1 MKSLKYI
8 WLTAIVLLSVGF
20 ASCDKDDEYFDDK
33 YQGRKI
39 VIEKVFLEDVES
51 SVPDRE
57 VTFARLGQMIRL
69 EGHGFMGMKKV
80 YINGYETYFNRA
92 YVSDNSMLVTLNTK
106 TPITNADE
114 NVRNTIRLV
123 KDRTETIYEFEIRAA
138 FPSIT
143 SVSNTLP
150 GAGQKVT
157 IYGSSLH
164 ETYLITLPGGIEV
177 TDNIENDPDGEWY
190 SFVMPS
196 GVSQAGCITSDG
208 ANGKTQSPDF
218 FNNRNCM
225 ILDFDGNGVHGFW
238 GSSNKDENDNIKPG
252 VSMIYDT
259 DLVDDPLGTGYGKV
273 CQLIPQRL
281 LNEGGISSAKPRA
294 TEVWTTGNKH
304 ETEDWTRMTPFIPA
318 TTPLTEVA
326 LQFEVY
332 IPNPWS
338 LTGQIVI
345 TLVNNISFS
354 GYNGD
359 ERNSNTFFYIPWLV
373 TDNEGNPASIPFFTE
388 GWTTVTV
395 PLSEFNNYKAI
406 LEDKEAVAPTFQD
419 VITLRNDASN
429 QQFGMGFVN
438 SDIEVTYTNDKGKE
452 AVAKFPSALSTQEIY
467 IDNWRI
473 VPYKFVT
480 ISDYPED
487 EETEE

>member
-8 WLTAIVLLSVGF
+8 WLTAIVLMSAGF
-20 ASCDKDDEYFDDK
+20 SSCNDDDEYFDDK

-39 VIEKVFLEDVES
+39 VVEKVYLEDVKS

-57 VTFARLGQMIRL
+57 VSFARLGQMIRL
-69 EGHGFMGMKKV
+69 EGQGFMGMKKV

-92 YVSDNSMLVTLNTK
+92 YVSDKSMLITLNSK
-106 TPITNADE
+106 TPITEADE
-114 NVRNTIRLV
+114 AVRNTIRLV
-123 KDRTETIYEFEIRAA
+123 KNDTETVYEFEVRAA

-150 GAGQKVT
+150 SAGQKVT
-157 IYGSSLH
+157 VYGTSLH
-164 ETYLITLPGGIEV
+164 ETTLITLPGGVEV
-177 TDNIENDPDGEWY
+177 TEGIENDPKGEWY
-190 SFVMPS
+190 SFVMPA
-196 GVSQAGCITSDG
+196 GVSEAGCIQSDG
-208 ANGKTQSPDF
+208 ANGKAQSPDY

-225 ILDFDGNGVHGFW
+225 ILDFDGNGVQGFW
-238 GSSNKDENDNIKPG
+238 GSSNKDDDGNIKPG

-259 DLVDDPLGTGYGKV
+259 DLVDDPLGAGYGKV
-273 CQLIPQRL
+273 CQIIPQRL

-318 TTPLTEVA
+318 ETPLTDVA

-332 IPNPWS
+332 IPNPWAA
-338 LTGQIVI
+338 TGQIVI
-345 TLVNNISFS
+345 TLVNNVTFS

-359 ERNSNTFFYIPWLV
+359 ERNSNTYFFIPWLT
-373 TDNEGNPASIPFFTE
+373 TDEAGVPVSTPFFTK
-388 GWTTVTV
+388 GWTTVTI
-395 PLSEFNNYKAI
+395 PLSEFNNYKKI
-406 LEDKEAVAPTFQD
+406 LEDKEAVAPTFAD
-419 VITLRNDASN
+419 VINLRNEASN
-429 QQFGMGFVN
+429 QQFGMSFVN
-438 SDIEVTYTNDKGKE
+438 SDIEVSYKNDKGKD

-467 IDNWRI
+467 LDNWRI
-473 VPYKFVT
+473 VPYKLVT

-487 EETEE
+487 DETEE

>member
-8 WLTAIVLLSVGF
+8 WLTAIVLMSAGF
-20 ASCDKDDEYFDDK
+20 SSCNDDDEYFDDK

-39 VIEKVFLEDVES
+39 VVEKVYLEDVKS

-57 VTFARLGQMIRL
+57 VSFARLGQMIRL
-69 EGHGFMGMKKV
+69 EGQGFMGMKKV

-92 YVSDNSMLVTLNTK
+92 YVSDKSMLITLNSK
-106 TPITNADE
+106 TPITEADE
-114 NVRNTIRLV
+114 AVRNTIRLV
-123 KDRTETIYEFEIRAA
+123 KNDTETVYEFEVRAA
-138 FPSIT
+138 FPTIT

-150 GAGQKVT
+150 AAGQKVT
-157 IYGSSLH
+157 VYGSSLH
-164 ETYLITLPGGIEV
+164 ETSLITLPGGVQV
-177 TDNIENDPDGEWY
+177 TENIENDPKGEWY

-196 GVSQAGCITSDG
+196 GVTEAGCIQSDG
-208 ANGKTQSPDF
+208 ANGKAQSPDY

-225 ILDFDGNGVHGFW
+225 ILDFDGNGVQGFW
-238 GSSNKDENDNIKPG
+238 GSSNKDDDGNIKPG

-259 DLVDDPLGTGYGKV
+259 DLVDDPLAAGYGKV
-273 CQLIPQRL
+273 CQIIPQRL

-318 TTPLTEVA
+318 ETPLTDVA

-332 IPNPWS
+332 IPSPWTA
-338 LTGQIVI
+338 TGQIVI
-345 TLVNNISFS
+345 TLVNNVTFS

-359 ERNSNTFFYIPWLV
+359 ERNSNTYFFIPWLT
-373 TDNEGNPASIPFFTE
+373 TDEAGVPLSTPFFTK
-388 GWTTVTV
+388 GWTTVTI
-395 PLSEFNNYKAI
+395 PLSEFNNYKKI
-406 LEDKEAVAPTFQD
+406 LEDKEAVAPTFAD
-419 VITLRNDASN
+419 VINLRNEASN
-429 QQFGMGFVN
+429 QQFGMSFVN
-438 SDIEVTYTNDKGKE
+438 SDIEVEYKNDKGKD

-467 IDNWRI
+467 LDNWRI
-473 VPYKFVT
+473 VPYKLVT

-487 EETEE
+487 DETEE

>member
-8 WLTAIVLLSVGF
+8 WLTAIVLMSAGF
-20 ASCDKDDEYFDDK
+20 SSCNDDDEYFDDK

-39 VIEKVFLEDVES
+39 VVEKVYLEDVKS

-57 VTFARLGQMIRL
+57 VSFARLGQMIRL
-69 EGHGFMGMKKV
+69 EGQGFMGMKKV

-92 YVSDNSMLVTLNTK
+92 YVSDKSMLITLNSK
-106 TPITNADE
+106 TPITEADE
-114 NVRNTIRLV
+114 AVRNTIRLV
-123 KDRTETIYEFEIRAA
+123 KNDTETVYEFEVRAA

-150 GAGQKVT
+150 AAGQKVT
-157 IYGSSLH
+157 VYGSSLH
-164 ETYLITLPGGIEV
+164 ETSIITLPGGVQV
-177 TDNIENDPDGEWY
+177 TENIENDPKGEWY

-196 GVSQAGCITSDG
+196 GVTEAGCIQSDG
-208 ANGKTQSPDF
+208 ANGKAQSPDY

-225 ILDFDGNGVHGFW
+225 ILDFDGNGVQGFW
-238 GSSNKDENDNIKPG
+238 GSSNKDDDGNIKPG

-259 DLVDDPLGTGYGKV
+259 DLVDDPLAAGYGKV
-273 CQLIPQRL
+273 CQIIPQRL

-318 TTPLTEVA
+318 ETPLTDVA

-332 IPNPWS
+332 IPSPWAA
-338 LTGQIVI
+338 TGQIVI
-345 TLVNNISFS
+345 TLVNNVTFS

-359 ERNSNTFFYIPWLV
+359 EKDSNTYFFIPWLT
-373 TDNEGNPASIPFFTE
+373 TDEAGVPVSTPFFTK
-388 GWTTVTV
+388 GWTTVTI
-395 PLSEFNNYKAI
+395 PLSEFNNYKKI
-406 LEDKEAVAPTFQD
+406 LEDKEAVAPTFAD
-419 VITLRNDASN
+419 VINLRNEASN
-429 QQFGMGFVN
+429 QQFGMSFVN
-438 SDIEVTYTNDKGKE
+438 SDIEVEYKNDKGKD

-467 IDNWRI
+467 LDNWRI
-473 VPYKFVT
+473 VPYKLVT

-487 EETEE
+487 DETEE

>member
-8 WLTAIVLLSVGF
+8 WLTAIVLMSAGF
-20 ASCDKDDEYFDDK
+20 SSCNDDDEYFDDK

-39 VIEKVFLEDVES
+39 VVEKVYLEDVKS

-57 VTFARLGQMIRL
+57 VSFARLGQMIRL
-69 EGHGFMGMKKV
+69 EGQGFMGMKKV

-92 YVSDNSMLVTLNTK
+92 YVSDKSMLITLNSK
-106 TPITNADE
+106 TPITEADE
-114 NVRNTIRLV
+114 AVRNTIRLV
-123 KDRTETIYEFEIRAA
+123 KNDTETVYEFEVRAA

-150 GAGQKVT
+150 AAGQKVT
-157 IYGSSLH
+157 VYGSSLH
-164 ETYLITLPGGIEV
+164 ETSIITLPGGVQV
-177 TDNIENDPDGEWY
+177 TENIENDPKGEWY

-196 GVSQAGCITSDG
+196 GVTEAGCIQSDG
-208 ANGKTQSPDF
+208 ANGKAQSPDY

-225 ILDFDGNGVHGFW
+225 ILDFDGNGVQGFW
-238 GSSNKDENDNIKPG
+238 GSSNKDDDGNIKPG

-259 DLVDDPLGTGYGKV
+259 DLVDDPLAAGYGKV
-273 CQLIPQRL
+273 CQIIPQRL

-318 TTPLTEVA
+318 ETPLTDVA

-332 IPNPWS
+332 IPSPWAA
-338 LTGQIVI
+338 TGQIVI
-345 TLVNNISFS
+345 TLVNNVTFS

-359 ERNSNTFFYIPWLV
+359 ERNSNTYFFIPWLT
-373 TDNEGNPASIPFFTE
+373 TDEAGVPVSTPFFTK
-388 GWTTVTV
+388 GWTTVTI
-395 PLSEFNNYKAI
+395 PLSEFNNYKKI
-406 LEDKEAVAPTFQD
+406 LEDKEAVAPTFAD
-419 VITLRNDASN
+419 VINLRNEASN
-429 QQFGMGFVN
+429 QQFGMSFVN
-438 SDIEVTYTNDKGKE
+438 SDIEVEYKNDKGKD

-467 IDNWRI
+467 LDNWRI
-473 VPYKFVT
+473 VPYKLVT

-487 EETEE
+487 DETEE

>member
-8 WLTAIVLLSVGF
+8 WLTAIVLMSAGF
-20 ASCDKDDEYFDDK
+20 SSCNDDDEYFDDK

-39 VIEKVFLEDVES
+39 VVEKVYLEDVKS

-57 VTFARLGQMIRL
+57 VSFARLGQMIRL
-69 EGHGFMGMKKV
+69 EGQGFMGMKKV

-92 YVSDNSMLVTLNTK
+92 YVSDKSMLITLNSK
-106 TPITNADE
+106 TPITEADE
-114 NVRNTIRLV
+114 AVRNTIRLV
-123 KDRTETIYEFEIRAA
+123 KNDTETVYEFEVRAA

-150 GAGQKVT
+150 AAGQKVT
-157 IYGSSLH
+157 VYGSSLH
-164 ETYLITLPGGIEV
+164 ETSLITLPGGVQI
-177 TDNIENDPDGEWY
+177 TDNIENDPKGEWY

-196 GVSQAGCITSDG
+196 GVTEAGCIQSDG
-208 ANGKTQSPDF
+208 ANGKAQSPDY

-225 ILDFDGNGVHGFW
+225 ILDFDGNGVQGFW
-238 GSSNKDENDNIKPG
+238 GSSNKDDDGNIKPG

-259 DLVDDPLGTGYGKV
+259 DLVDDPLAAGYGKV
-273 CQLIPQRL
+273 CQIIPQRL

-318 TTPLTEVA
+318 ETPLTDVA

-332 IPNPWS
+332 IPSPWAA
-338 LTGQIVI
+338 TGQIVI
-345 TLVNNISFS
+345 TLVNNVTFS

-359 ERNSNTFFYIPWLV
+359 ERNSNTYFFIPWLT
-373 TDNEGNPASIPFFTE
+373 TDEAGVPVSTPFFTK
-388 GWTTVTV
+388 GWTTVTI
-395 PLSEFNNYKAI
+395 PLSEFNNYKKI
-406 LEDKEAVAPTFQD
+406 LEDKEAVAPTFAD
-419 VITLRNDASN
+419 VINLRNEASN
-429 QQFGMGFVN
+429 QQFGMSFVN
-438 SDIEVTYTNDKGKE
+438 SDIEVSYKNDKGKD

-467 IDNWRI
+467 LDNWRI
-473 VPYKFVT
+473 VPYKLVT

-487 EETEE
+487 DETEE

>member
-8 WLTAIVLLSVGF
+8 WLTAIVLMSAGF
-20 ASCDKDDEYFDDK
+20 SSCNDDDEYFDDK

-39 VIEKVFLEDVES
+39 VVEKVYLEDVKS

-57 VTFARLGQMIRL
+57 VSFARLGQMIRL
-69 EGHGFMGMKKV
+69 EGQGFMGMKKV

-92 YVSDNSMLVTLNTK
+92 YVSDKSMLITLNSK
-106 TPITNADE
+106 TPITEADE
-114 NVRNTIRLV
+114 AVRNTIRLV
-123 KDRTETIYEFEIRAA
+123 KNDTETVYEFEVRAA

-150 GAGQKVT
+150 SAGQKVT
-157 IYGSSLH
+157 VYGSSLH
-164 ETYLITLPGGIEV
+164 ETSLITLPGGVQV
-177 TDNIENDPDGEWY
+177 TEDIENDPKGEWY

-196 GVSQAGCITSDG
+196 GVTEAGCIQSDG
-208 ANGKTQSPDF
+208 ANGKAQSPDY

-225 ILDFDGNGVHGFW
+225 ILDFDGNGVQGFW
-238 GSSNKDENDNIKPG
+238 GSSNKDDDGNIKPG

-259 DLVDDPLGTGYGKV
+259 DLVDDPLAAGYGKV
-273 CQLIPQRL
+273 CQIIPQRL

-318 TTPLTEVA
+318 ETPLTDVA

-332 IPNPWS
+332 IPNPWTA
-338 LTGQIVI
+338 TGQIVI
-345 TLVNNISFS
+345 TLVNNVTFS

-359 ERNSNTFFYIPWLV
+359 ERNSNTYFFIPWLT
-373 TDNEGNPASIPFFTE
+373 TDEAGVPVSTPFFTK
-388 GWTTVTV
+388 GWTTVTI
-395 PLSEFNNYKAI
+395 PLSEFNNYKKI
-406 LEDKEAVAPTFQD
+406 LEDKEAVAPTFAD
-419 VITLRNDASN
+419 VINLRNEASN
-429 QQFGMGFVN
+429 QQFGMSFVN
-438 SDIEVTYTNDKGKE
+438 SDIEVSYKNDKGKD

-467 IDNWRI
+467 VDNWRI

-487 EETEE
+487 DETEE

>member
-8 WLTAIVLLSVGF
+8 WLTAIVLMSAGF
-20 ASCDKDDEYFDDK
+20 SSCNDDDEYFDDK

-39 VIEKVFLEDVES
+39 VVEKVYLEDVKS

-57 VTFARLGQMIRL
+57 VSFARLGQMIRL
-69 EGHGFMGMKKV
+69 EGQGFMGMKKV

-92 YVSDNSMLVTLNTK
+92 YVSDKSMLITLNSK
-106 TPITNADE
+106 TPITEADE
-114 NVRNTIRLV
+114 AVRNTIRLV
-123 KDRTETIYEFEIRAA
+123 KNDTETVYEFEVRAA

-150 GAGQKVT
+150 SAGQKVT
-157 IYGSSLH
+157 VYGSSLH
-164 ETYLITLPGGIEV
+164 ETSLITLPGGVQV
-177 TDNIENDPDGEWY
+177 TEDIENDPKGEWY

-196 GVSQAGCITSDG
+196 GVTEAGCIQSDG
-208 ANGKTQSPDF
+208 ANGKAQSPDY

-225 ILDFDGNGVHGFW
+225 ILDFDGNGVQGFW
-238 GSSNKDENDNIKPG
+238 GSSNKDDDGNIKPG

-259 DLVDDPLGTGYGKV
+259 DLVDDPLAAGYGKV
-273 CQLIPQRL
+273 CQIIPQRL

-318 TTPLTEVA
+318 ETPLTDVA

-332 IPNPWS
+332 IPNPWAA
-338 LTGQIVI
+338 TGQIVI
-345 TLVNNISFS
+345 TLVNNVTFS

-359 ERNSNTFFYIPWLV
+359 ERNSNTYFFIPWLT
-373 TDNEGNPASIPFFTE
+373 TDEAGVPVSTPFFTK
-388 GWTTVTV
+388 GWTTVTI
-395 PLSEFNNYKAI
+395 PLSEFNNYKKI
-406 LEDKEAVAPTFQD
+406 LEDKEAVAPTFAD
-419 VITLRNDASN
+419 VINLRNEASN
-429 QQFGMGFVN
+429 QQFGMSFVN
-438 SDIEVTYTNDKGKE
+438 SDIEVSYKNDKGKD

-467 IDNWRI
+467 LDNWRI
-473 VPYKFVT
+473 VPYKLVT

-487 EETEE
+487 DETEE

>member
-8 WLTAIVLLSVGF
+8 WLSAIVLMSAGF
-20 ASCDKDDEYFDDK
+20 SSCNDDDEYFDDK

-39 VIEKVFLEDVES
+39 VVEKVYLEDVKS

-57 VTFARLGQMIRL
+57 VSFARLGQMIRL
-69 EGHGFMGMKKV
+69 EGQGFMGMKKV
-80 YINGYETYFNRA
+80 YVNGYETYFNRA
-92 YVSDNSMLVTLNTK
+92 YVSDKSMLITLNSK
-106 TPITNADE
+106 TPITEADE
-114 NVRNTIRLV
+114 DVRNTIRLV
-123 KDRTETIYEFEIRAA
+123 KNDTETIYEFEVRAA

-150 GAGQKVT
+150 SAGQKVT
-157 IYGSSLH
+157 VYGSSLH
-164 ETYLITLPGGIEV
+164 ETSLITLPGGVQV
-177 TDNIENDPDGEWY
+177 TDNIENDPKGEWY

-196 GVSQAGCITSDG
+196 GVTEAGCIQSDG
-208 ANGKTQSPDF
+208 ANGKAQSPDY

-225 ILDFDGNGVHGFW
+225 ILDFDGNGVQGFW
-238 GSSNKDENDNIKPG
+238 GSSNKDDDGNIKPG

-259 DLVDDPLGTGYGKV
+259 DLVADPLGGGYGKV

-318 TTPLTEVA
+318 ETPLTDVA

-332 IPNPWS
+332 VPNPWAA
-338 LTGQIVI
+338 TGQVVI
-345 TLVNNISFS
+345 TLVNNINFA

-359 ERNSNTFFYIPWLV
+359 EKDSNTYFYIPWLS
-373 TDNEGNPASIPFFTE
+373 TDATGLPVSTPFFTT
-388 GWTTVTV
+388 GWTTVTI
-395 PLSEFNNYKAI
+395 PLSEFNNYKKI
-406 LEDKEAVAPTFQD
+406 LEDKEAVAPTFAD
-419 VITLRNDASN
+419 VINLRNEASN

-438 SDIEVTYTNDKGKE
+438 SDIEVTYKNDKGKD

-467 IDNWRI
+467 VDNWRI
-473 VPYKFVT
+473 VPCKLVT

-487 EETEE
+487 DETEE

>member
-8 WLTAIVLLSVGF
+8 WLTAIVLMSAGF
-20 ASCDKDDEYFDDK
+20 SSCNDDDEYFDDK

-39 VIEKVFLEDVES
+39 VVEKVYLEDVKS

-57 VTFARLGQMIRL
+57 VSFARLGQMIRL
-69 EGHGFMGMKKV
+69 EGQGFMGMKKV

-92 YVSDNSMLVTLNTK
+92 YVSDKSMLITLNSK
-106 TPITNADE
+106 TPITEADE
-114 NVRNTIRLV
+114 AVRNTIRLV
-123 KDRTETIYEFEIRAA
+123 KNDTETVYEFEVRAA
-138 FPSIT
+138 FPTIT

-150 GAGQKVT
+150 AAGQKVT
-157 IYGSSLH
+157 VYGSSLH
-164 ETYLITLPGGIEV
+164 ETSLITLPGGVQV
-177 TDNIENDPDGEWY
+177 TENIENDPKGEWY

-196 GVSQAGCITSDG
+196 GVTEAGCIQSDG
-208 ANGKTQSPDF
+208 ANGKAQSPDY

-225 ILDFDGNGVHGFW
+225 ILDFDGNGVQGFW
-238 GSSNKDENDNIKPG
+238 GSSNKDDDGNIKPG

-259 DLVDDPLGTGYGKV
+259 DLVDDPLAAGYGKV
-273 CQLIPQRL
+273 CQIIPQRL

-318 TTPLTEVA
+318 ETPLTDVA

-332 IPNPWS
+332 IPSPWTA
-338 LTGQIVI
+338 TGQIVI
-345 TLVNNISFS
+345 TLVNNVTFS

-359 ERNSNTFFYIPWLV
+359 ERNSNTYFFIPWLT
-373 TDNEGNPASIPFFTE
+373 TDEAGVPLSTPFFTK
-388 GWTTVTV
+388 GWTTITI
-395 PLSEFNNYKAI
+395 PLSEFNNYKKI
-406 LEDKEAVAPTFQD
+406 LEDKEAVAPTFAD
-419 VITLRNDASN
+419 VINLRNEASN
-429 QQFGMGFVN
+429 QQFGMSFVN
-438 SDIEVTYTNDKGKE
+438 SDIEVEYKNDKGKD

-467 IDNWRI
+467 LDNWRI
-473 VPYKFVT
+473 VPYKLVT

-487 EETEE
+487 DETEE